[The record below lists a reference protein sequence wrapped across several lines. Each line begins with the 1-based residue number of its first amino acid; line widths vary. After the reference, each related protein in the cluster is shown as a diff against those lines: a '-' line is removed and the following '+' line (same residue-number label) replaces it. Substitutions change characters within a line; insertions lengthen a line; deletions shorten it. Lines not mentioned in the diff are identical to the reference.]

1 MLLSNS
7 IRNTA
12 TPSSPTYTAVTDIE
26 KCFRDL
32 LSEDCTVTPEKAEKL
47 GAVAGAHRI
56 FTNSIAGMPFMIRQK
71 VGESRL
77 EPDHKL
83 SRVLKVRANEY
94 MSPFMCMKSIASRA
108 FWYGTGYAYIERD
121 KFGEISEII
130 PIPIIPK
137 ISVNAEDGTRY
148 YEFTVPTSHP
158 QSKIISRE
166 FTDSQLLIYRFESY
180 NGHSGR
186 GLLDIAKETIDT
198 DLRAQ
203 KYSNKFYKNSARLSG
218 VIETPAELK
227 KEYKDSLQAAWETKY
242 SGDNAFKVAV
252 MDLGMK
258 FTQLGITQ
266 QDSQYIETRGFSVED
281 IGRFTGVPIYM
292 LQAGKQSY
300 QSNEQQQLDFYVNTL
315 TPHVIQIEQEWE
327 YKLYSAK
334 DISDGFYL
342 KMNESALLRGDNK
355 SRVEQY
361 AKEIGLGIR
370 NQDECRA
377 REDAS
382 PLPDGAGQHYWMSK
396 NFDKI
401 ENFGKT
407 GGKGVK

>member
-12 TPSSPTYTAVTDIE
+12 TPTSPTYTKIADIE
-26 KCFRDL
+26 KYFKDL
-32 LSEDCTVTPEKAEKL
+32 LNTDTTISPEKAEKL
-47 GAVAGAHRI
+47 GAVAGSHRI

-71 VGESRL
+71 VGETRL

-83 SRVLKVRANEY
+83 SRILKVRANEY
-94 MSPFMCMKSIASRA
+94 MSPFICMKVIASRA
-108 FWYGTGYAYIERD
+108 FWHGTGYAYIERD
-121 KFGEISEII
+121 KLGEITEII
-130 PIPIIPK
+130 PIPVIPK
-137 ISVNAEDGTRY
+137 ISVNPKDGVRWYKFDVLT
-148 YEFTVPTSHP
+148 ENP
-158 QSKIISRE
+158 QSKIVSRS

-180 NGHSGR
+180 DGHSGR

-203 KYSNKFYKNSARLSG
+203 KYGNKFYKNSARVSG

-227 KEYKDSLQAAWETKY
+227 KEYKDSLQEAWETKY
-242 SGDNAFKVAV
+242 SGDNSFRVAV

-258 FTQLGITQ
+258 YTQLGITQ
-266 QDSQYIETRGFSVED
+266 QDAQYIETRGFSVD
-281 IGRFTGVPIYM
+281 DTSRFTGIPAYM

-300 QSNEQQQLDFYVNTL
+300 QSNEQQQLDFVINTL
-315 TPHVIQIEQEWE
+315 TPHIIQIEQEWM
-327 YKLYSAK
+327 YKLYTSEDLDA
-334 DISDGFYL
+334 GWYL
-342 KMNESALLRGDNK
+342 KMNEAALLRGDNK
-355 SRVEQY
+355 SRAEY
-361 AKEIGLGIR
+361 YSKMIGLGIR

-377 REDAS
+377 LEDAS
-382 PLPDGAGQHYWMSK
+382 PLPDGAGRYYWMSK